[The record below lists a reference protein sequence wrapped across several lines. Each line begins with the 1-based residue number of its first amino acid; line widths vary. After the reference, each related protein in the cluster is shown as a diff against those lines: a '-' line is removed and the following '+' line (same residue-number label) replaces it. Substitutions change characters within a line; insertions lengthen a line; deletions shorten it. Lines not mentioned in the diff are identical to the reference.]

1 MFNVG
6 DYIFDSQNR
15 LGIIL
20 FVDKGTSVPYFIQY
34 LDNSF
39 EETNSFSISIWRNT
53 FSELPKEMSEFS
65 KFCAWEKDLTIT
77 LYQPKVG
84 DYVTIT
90 KSDEAWLRE
99 MDKYVDQTFRIKKI
113 DLSDDTLFEDA
124 PSEIEEYAWEYNSG
138 HYRPATKSE
147 IEACKKSSSLS
158 FPSEG
163 KICGSIEEIEYV
175 MAYLRASGRSFGSST
190 THYEHNNFQAIA
202 WNCNSL
208 WLVMNPERST
218 KPEISFKQFQELK
231 RNNPIEKDIPIGVK
245 DLIVPEEWEVFR
257 SFLDLRGGDRLCRE
271 FLGLLKKSDIS
282 SVPMT
287 NIVFQSIT
295 WDKAITFVDWAIIDR
310 DWKKYYCEYK
320 DKHLIEESKK
330 DKRRLLDEPFES
342 NFDFD
347 IRTADHYLGSLYN
360 KEKTISFDIETAGLP
375 VTPKQEPQGLELLS
389 HIRSIKNKFTKKIRI

>member
-6 DYIFDSQNR
+6 DYIYDSQNR

-20 FVDKGTSVPYFIQY
+20 FVDKGASVPYFIQY

-53 FSELPKEMSEFS
+53 FPELPKEMSEFS
-65 KFCAWEKDLTIT
+65 KFGAWEKDLTST

-113 DLSDDTLFEDA
+113 DLSDYTLFEDA
-124 PSEIEEYAWEYNSG
+124 PSEIEDYAWEYNSR

-147 IEACKKSSSLS
+147 IEECKKSSSSS

-163 KICGSIEEIEYV
+163 KICGTIEEIEYV
-175 MAYLRASGRSFGSST
+175 MAYLRASGRNFGNSA
-190 THYEHNNFQAIA
+190 HYEHNNFQAIA

-208 WLVMNPERST
+208 WLVMNSERST
-218 KPEISFKQFQELK
+218 KPEISFQQFQELK

-245 DLIVPEEWEVFR
+245 DSIVPKEWEVFR

-310 DWKKYYCEYK
+310 DWKKYYREYK

-330 DKRRLLDEPFES
+330 DKRRLLDEP
-342 NFDFD
+342 
-347 IRTADHYLGSLYN
+347 
-360 KEKTISFDIETAGLP
+360 
-375 VTPKQEPQGLELLS
+375 QGLELLS
-389 HIRSIKNKFTKKIRI
+389 HIRSIKNKFTKK